1 MSTLLDL
8 IQTKVNYV
16 VQEAIVVIKDIFRKY
31 PNKYVPVPPS
41 EVLRLW
47 GKDKQGRASPLLLTS
62 GPQTAFSTETH
73 LGFFLI
79 SPLLPLLCSP
89 DQNKN

>member
-31 PNKYVPVPPS
+31 PNKYVPVRPGRCWGSEGRKSRDGLSPPPYF
-41 EVLRLW
+41 
-47 GKDKQGRASPLLLTS
+47 RATNRILNRNP
-62 GPQTAFSTETH
+62 PWFFSY
-73 LGFFLI
+73 FSFAAP
-79 SPLLPLLCSP
+79 SLLPRP
-89 DQNKN
+89 K

>member
-31 PNKYVPVPPS
+31 PNKYVPVPPG
-41 EVLRLW
+41 EAAAALW
-47 GKDKQGRASPLLLTS
+47 EGKARRGLSPPPFFWATNHILKGNPPLVFSYFSFAVPSPLP
-62 GPQTAFSTETH
+62 GP
-73 LGFFLI
+73 
-79 SPLLPLLCSP
+79 
-89 DQNKN
+89 K